1 MTVLRIIKM
10 TLDALLA
17 GVDFNLIGLMGLILL
32 NGVLTAKLVKT
43 DMDTETKVIPVVVS
57 VFLTIMAF
65 AAEIAIPALVGTLIF
80 ISGYKLL

>member
-65 AAEIAIPALVGTLIF
+65 AAEIAIPVLVGTLIF

>member
-1 MTVLRIIKM
+1 
-10 TLDALLA
+10 
-17 GVDFNLIGLMGLILL
+17 
-32 NGVLTAKLVKT
+32 VKT

-65 AAEIAIPALVGTLIF
+65 AAEIAIPVLVGTLIF

>member
-1 MTVLRIIKM
+1 M

-65 AAEIAIPALVGTLIF
+65 AAEIAIPVLVGTLIF

>member
-1 MTVLRIIKM
+1 M